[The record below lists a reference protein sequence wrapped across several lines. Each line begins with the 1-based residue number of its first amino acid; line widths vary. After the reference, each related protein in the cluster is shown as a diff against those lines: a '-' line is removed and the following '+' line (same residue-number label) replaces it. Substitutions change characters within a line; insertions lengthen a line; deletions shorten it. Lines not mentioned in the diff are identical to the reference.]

1 MDISAT
7 LVKELR
13 ELSGAGV
20 MECKRALVET
30 DGDLQKALGI
40 LKEQGLS
47 QIAKRSDRQVGQGVV
62 EAYIHGEGRIGVLV
76 ELNCETDFVARTP
89 DFRALAHDIALQVA
103 ATDPSSLGDDDASPS
118 SSASDPDA
126 LPLLKQPFIK
136 DPGRTVAD
144 LIRDVAATTRENIV
158 LRRFERFELGA

>member
-1 MDISAT
+1 M
-7 LVKELR
+7 
-13 ELSGAGV
+13 
-20 MECKRALVET
+20 
-30 DGDLQKALGI
+30 
-40 LKEQGLS
+40 
-47 QIAKRSDRQVGQGVV
+47 V

>member
-7 LVKELR
+7 QVKELR

-20 MECKRALVET
+20 MECKRALVDT
-30 DGDLQKALGI
+30 GGDIPRALQL
-40 LKEQGLS
+40 LREQGLS
-47 QIAKRSDRQVGQGVV
+47 QIAKRSERVAGQGLV

-89 DFRALAHDIALQVA
+89 DFRQLAHDIALQVA
-103 ATDPSSLGDDDASPS
+103 ATNPSSVGESEEQPSAENSDD
-118 SSASDPDA
+118 

-136 DPGRTVAD
+136 DPGRTIAD
-144 LIRDVAATTRENIV
+144 IVQDVAAKTRENIV
-158 LRRFERFELGA
+158 VRRFSRFELGA

>member
-30 DGDLQKALGI
+30 GGDLEEALG
-40 LKEQGLS
+40 LLRELGLS
-47 QIAKRSDRQVGQGVV
+47 QIAKRSDRHVGQGLV
-62 EAYIHGEGRIGVLV
+62 EAYVHGDGRIGVLV

-103 ATDPSSLGDDDASPS
+103 ATNPSSVGNEEETV
-118 SSASDPDA
+118 SSADPED
-126 LPLLKQPFIK
+126 LPLLEQPFIK
-136 DPGRTVAD
+136 DPARTVSD
-144 LIRDVAATTRENIV
+144 LIRDVATTTREHVV
-158 LRRFERFELGA
+158 LRRFARFELGV